1 MQQRFYTVNSN
12 GDISCN
18 KYVSFYKH
26 ISFFYFSGEEFGQYF
41 LYFNTLDVFVMIGH
55 AKIGGPLASGNE
67 RYIIVFITNC
77 DLSVRTKA
85 YIFF

>member
-1 MQQRFYTVNSN
+1 METFPVTNMCHFIN
-12 GDISCN
+12 I
-18 KYVSFYKH
+18 FP
-26 ISFFYFSGEEFGQYF
+26 FFFFSGEEFGQYF

-55 AKIGGPLASGNE
+55 TKIGGPLRSGNG

-77 DLSVRTKA
+77 NLSVRTKA